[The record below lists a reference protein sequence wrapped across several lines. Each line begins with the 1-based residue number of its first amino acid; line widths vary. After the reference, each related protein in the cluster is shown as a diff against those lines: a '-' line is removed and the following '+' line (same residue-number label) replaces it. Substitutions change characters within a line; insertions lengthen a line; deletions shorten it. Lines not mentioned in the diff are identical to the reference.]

1 MISIQTTAIQSA
13 SKTGRQCVLLALLLA
28 VVALA
33 LPARAQVTAAY
44 DRPPPGINMA
54 RAATNSITSGSA
66 RAATLRSYGAVNGL
80 ELNAHFTQGGPVR
93 ASWDFPINANLA
105 NLAAVQLKLYCPRP
119 ALARQFNVYIKAGE
133 TWYSAAF
140 APAGKGTWEEIVI
153 PKTRF
158 MPEGAAESWQHCSL
172 LRLAAWQG
180 SSGQL
185 AIHLADLHFLPANVN
200 AALLRSSSKDLKESY
215 RYARHLGESLFQVG
229 ILPAVLEEPDCAGT
243 AIRPFAMSILAYP
256 PAASPTQNSALIY
269 ALKRGSKLCV
279 FHTLSPIL
287 ATEMEL
293 PAGKFTTTSAAGLT
307 LGGVIPAAAL
317 LPEARAFR
325 QQSTAFLAVQQLPP
339 QLQVAAWW
347 ADSTGRTTSWPAII
361 ECPKGFWMT
370 HVYLNQDPAP
380 GAMTIA
386 AMLARHTPETFQ
398 NAAKFLYYQTRQL
411 YLDAAPSSQ
420 QASQR
425 LLNDAAGAY
434 KKGQFSTAIVLTR
447 QCQDALANASTVSD
461 AGAAVART
469 PRRDEIRAVW
479 SRRPDGLPGRDWDDT
494 AAILAKGRFNAV
506 FPNVASAYSTAYP
519 SALVSQSSRGDA
531 LAEAISACR
540 RHRLAIHAWVSCLG
554 VEDAS
559 DNTLQAWRRQ
569 GRLQQNN
576 AGITRNWLCPT
587 QVANRALLINIV
599 TELAGRYPLDGV
611 QFDLIRYPETN
622 SCFCPSCRKSF
633 EAYLR
638 RPVSSWPAA
647 VMGSGGDRQ
656 AWQTFRQ
663 DVINS
668 LVADLAKAVRDARP
682 GIAVSAAVYPDQ
694 ASAKTMVGQN
704 WHLWLNKG
712 WVDVI
717 CPMNYRANTALFAG
731 DLDRQTH
738 LLGNGD
744 KIIAGIGV
752 SSERLEI
759 SELQRQIAT
768 ARAANARGY
777 ILFELTP
784 REAYDL
790 IPKLSP

>member
-1 MISIQTTAIQSA
+1 MISIQTTPALPA
-13 SKTGRQCVLLALLLA
+13 SGPARRYAHLALLA
-28 VVALA
+28 VVITVA
-33 LPARAQVTAAY
+33 LPVRAQVTQAY

-80 ELNAHFTQGGPVR
+80 ELNAHFTQGGPAR

-158 MPEGAAESWQHCSL
+158 VPEGAADSWQHCSFI
-172 LRLAAWQG
+172 RLAAWQG

-200 AALLRSSSKDLKESY
+200 AALLRSSGKNLKESY
-215 RYARHLGESLFQVG
+215 RYARHFGEALYQIG

-256 PAASPTQNSALIY
+256 PAASPAQNSALIY
-269 ALKRGSKLCV
+269 ALKRGSKLCA

-293 PAGKFTTTSAAGLT
+293 PAGKFTTASATGLA
-307 LGGVIPAAAL
+307 LGGVIPSPTQ
-317 LPEARAFR
+317 LPEARPFR

-347 ADSTGRTTSWPAII
+347 ADSNGRTTSWPAII

-370 HVYLNQDPAP
+370 HVYLNQDPGP

-386 AMLARHTPETFQ
+386 AMLAQHTPELFQ
-398 NAAKFLYYQTRQL
+398 KAAKFLYYQTRQL

-425 LLNDAAGAY
+425 LLNDAAAAY
-434 KKGQFSTAIVLTR
+434 KKGQFSTAIDLAR
-447 QCQDALANASTVSD
+447 QCQDALANASGGNAD
-461 AGAAVART
+461 GAVTRA

-479 SRRPDGLPGRDWDDT
+479 SRRPDGLPGRSWEDT

-531 LAEAISACR
+531 LADAISACR

-559 DNTLQAWRRQ
+559 DNTLQTLKRQ
-569 GRLQQNN
+569 GRLQQND
-576 AGITRNWLCPT
+576 AGATRNWLCPT
-587 QVANRALLINIV
+587 QVANRDLLLSIV
-599 TELAGRYPLDGV
+599 TELAGRYALDGV

-633 EAYLR
+633 ETYLR

-647 VMGSGGDRQ
+647 VQSSGSDRR
-656 AWQTFRQ
+656 AWETFRQ
-663 DVINS
+663 DVINA
-668 LVADLAKAVRDARP
+668 LVADLAKAARTARP

-712 WVDVI
+712 WVDFI
-717 CPMNYRANTALFAG
+717 CPMNYRASTALFAG

-752 SSERLEI
+752 SSERLEL
-759 SELQRQIAT
+759 SELQRQIAA